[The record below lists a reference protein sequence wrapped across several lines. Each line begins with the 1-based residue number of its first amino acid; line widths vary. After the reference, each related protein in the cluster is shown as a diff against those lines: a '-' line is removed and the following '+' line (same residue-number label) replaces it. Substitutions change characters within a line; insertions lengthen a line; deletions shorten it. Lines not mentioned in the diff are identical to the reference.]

1 MVRKKH
7 IIYIIAGAVLVFM
20 LSFLAGFI
28 VTKRNIQKESEIVV
42 SESPQKEV
50 FIPQETIEV
59 KETVTAYYIVSGEN
73 GVIKLSY
80 VEDGEITEIKTEEV
94 SLEVLPKADINML
107 EEGIY
112 AKTED
117 EAYKVWENFI
127 S

>member
-20 LSFLAGFI
+20 LSFLVGFI
-28 VTKRNIQKESEIVV
+28 VTKRNIKKESEIVV

-80 VEDGEITEIKTEEV
+80 VEDGEITELKTEEV

>member
-20 LSFLAGFI
+20 LSFLVGFI

-80 VEDGEITEIKTEEV
+80 VEDGEITELKTEEV